1 MQTNAAN
8 AANAER
14 QTPAQFDTSK
24 LGSGRKVELEGDLI
38 CEFVPDKPGFEA
50 GITHT
55 GIFVLS
61 KKVVSQKLTTGKKDE
76 NGNRYRMLH
85 VLKDAAGNNYG
96 IWGTGVLD
104 ALLKS
109 VSAGKVIAVT
119 YTGRATKALQPG
131 QQPPMEFNVVEF

>member
-1 MQTNAAN
+1 MQNATNTAN
-8 AANAER
+8 AQR
-14 QTPAQFDTSK
+14 QAPAQFDTSK
-24 LGSGRKVELEGDLI
+24 LGAGRKVELEGDLI
-38 CEFVPDKPGFEA
+38 CEFVPDKPGFEV
-50 GITHT
+50 GTTHT
-55 GIFVLS
+55 GVFVLS

-109 VSAGKVIAVT
+109 VNAGKVISVT
-119 YTGRATKALQPG
+119 YTGRAAKALQPG
-131 QQPPMEFNVVEF
+131 QQPPMEFNVVEY